1 MGHAGGV
8 LQALAIGLS
17 LVAVLC
23 IGAAV
28 WMMVNGSTDDRRGYL
43 LRLAAV
49 VCFALAVVLNVLR

>member
-1 MGHAGGV
+1 V
-8 LQALAIGLS
+8 LQALAIVLA

-28 WMMVNGSTDDRRGYL
+28 WMVVNGSEDDRRGYL
-43 LRLAAV
+43 LRVTAV